1 MLVITFII
9 AIIALIISI
18 LAYQRTGGAKEL
30 KKRVDS
36 LSSTMESLKE
46 HAGGTLKEQ
55 IEHLRSVTESI
66 RDKTAEAIGKLEATV
81 RLGKGEKKPP
91 EGRPPK
97 RPEELKK
104 RLAPT
109 AKDFQSELD
118 NIFASAQ
125 QEGKSFIEIKSGDL
139 HRSVGGYPG
148 RNHRIPLCCG
158 VMKRNMKPEDQ
169 ILRQPP
175 SGEGATLIIRFNLP
189 R

>member
-30 KKRVDS
+30 KKTVDS

-175 SGEGATLIIRFNLP
+175 SGEGATLIIRFKLP

>member
-1 MLVITFII
+1 MDVLSLIL
-9 AIIALIISI
+9 AIIALVIAI
-18 LAYQRTGGAKEL
+18 LAYRRVGAIADL
-30 KKRVDS
+30 KKQIHQIASSVDLRKSMDS
-36 LSSTMESLKE
+36 LGAVTD
-46 HAGGTLKEQ
+46 TLRE
-55 IEHLRSVTESI
+55 
-66 RDKTAEAIGKLEATV
+66 KTSEAVGKLEATV
-81 RLGKGEKKPP
+81 RRIREKKKPP

-104 RLAPT
+104 RLPPT

-118 NIFASAQ
+118 SIFASAQ

-169 ILRQPP
+169 VLRQPP
-175 SGEGATLIIRFNLP
+175 SGEGATLIIRFKLS

>member
-1 MLVITFII
+1 MLVVTFII

-18 LAYQRTGGAKEL
+18 VAYQRAGGTKEL
-30 KKRVDS
+30 RRTVDS

-46 HAGGTLKEQ
+46 RTAGTLKEQ
-55 IEHLRSVTESI
+55 IEHLTSVTGSL
-66 RDKTAEAIGKLEATV
+66 RDKTAKAIGKLEATV
-81 RLGKGEKKPP
+81 RWGKGEKKPP

-104 RLAPT
+104 RLPPT
-109 AKDFQSELD
+109 TKDFQSELD
-118 NIFASAQ
+118 NVFASAQ
-125 QEGKSFIEIKSGDL
+125 QKGKSFIEIKSGDL

-175 SGEGATLIIRFNLP
+175 SGEGATLIIRFKLP